1 MMVAVVCSPVSR
13 PFAIALATW
22 GFVASSLA
30 QADPPA
36 YPNLVPNPGF
46 EEFRVRPL
54 GWYYKGANYTRVL
67 EHWFSPTAASPD
79 AYSPAVRVPAHWA
92 GEGFGQRRPYAG
104 EAMTGITVYGC
115 GEGKPHCREYAAT
128 PLAEE
133 LVAGQTYRFSMRVAS
148 LPRGLRVDQLG
159 AAVVGEAPRHDDDRR
174 LELRPVVRFERVAE
188 PADGWLE
195 LTGEFA
201 AEGGEA
207 YLVIGNFAADEA
219 TGALPAPAGPQLPF
233 AYYYLDEVCLRK
245 TEPLLP
251 VPPAGDL
258 GAEALV
264 SGEVIELRN
273 VYFGHD
279 DAELE
284 PRSSRELD
292 QLVGLLERYPAARL
306 RIVGHTDATGTEA
319 YNRELSR
326 RRAAAVVAY
335 LEAAGV
341 SADRLTSEGRGLSE
355 AVADNATERGRALN
369 RRVVA
374 EVW

>member
-1 MMVAVVCSPVSR
+1 MVAVVCSAVFR
-13 PFAIALATW
+13 PFAIALATC
-22 GFVASSLA
+22 GSVAAALA
-30 QADPPA
+30 QAGPPA

-46 EEFRVRPL
+46 EDFRVRPL

-67 EHWFSPTAASPD
+67 EYWFSPTAASPD
-79 AYSPAVRVPAHWA
+79 AYSPAVRVPAHWE
-92 GEGFGQRRPYAG
+92 GKGFGERRPFAG
-104 EAMTGITVYGC
+104 DAMTGITVYGC

-128 PLAEE
+128 PLNEE
-133 LVAGQTYRFSMRVAS
+133 LVAGQTYRFSLRVAA
-148 LPRGLRVDQLG
+148 LARGLRIDQLG
-159 AAVVGEAPRHDDDRR
+159 AALLPRAPRHDDDRR
-174 LELRPVVRFERVAE
+174 LELEPVVRFTEVAE
-188 PADGWLE
+188 PGDGWLE
-195 LTGEFA
+195 LSGEFA

-207 YLVIGNFAADEA
+207 YLVLGNFAADEA
-219 TGALPAPAGPQLPF
+219 TRTLPAAAGPELPF

-251 VPPAGDL
+251 VPPASDL

-264 SGEVIELRN
+264 SGEVIELRH

-292 QLVGLLERYPAARL
+292 QLVALLARYPAARL
-306 RIVGHTDATGTEA
+306 RIVGHTDATGSEA

-335 LEAAGV
+335 LESAGV
-341 SADRLTSEGRGLSE
+341 AAERLTSEGRGLSE
-355 AVADNATERGRALN
+355 AVADNATERGRALS
-369 RRVVA
+369 RRA
-374 EVW
+374 R